1 MGIFSGDGRITPLF
15 NNGTME
21 ILINLLNFFIHL
33 DDHIAQIVA
42 NYGLW
47 TYAIVFFII
56 FCETGLVFTPFLPG
70 DSLLFVLGA
79 LAAGGGLK
87 LELLLTLLG
96 IAAIAGDSVNY
107 FIGHL
112 LAPKVLRQQKIR
124 FIKQEHIERTRAF
137 FEKYGGKTI
146 IIARFVPIV
155 RTFAPFLAGVGAMS
169 YRKFLLYNV
178 AGGIL
183 WVLVGVLSGYFF
195 GNLPFVKKNFSL
207 VILLIIVISLLPA
220 VWEYLQHKKTVK
232 R

>member
-79 LAAGGGLK
+79 LATGGGLNWD
-87 LELLLTLLG
+87 LLLIFLSV
-96 IAAIAGDSVNY
+96 AAIAGDSVNY

-137 FEKYGGKTI
+137 FEKYGVKQLSSR
-146 IIARFVPIV
+146 ALSP
-155 RTFAPFLAGVGAMS
+155 
-169 YRKFLLYNV
+169 
-178 AGGIL
+178 
-183 WVLVGVLSGYFF
+183 LSGHSPHFWPVS
-195 GNLPFVKKNFSL
+195 GP
-207 VILLIIVISLLPA
+207 
-220 VWEYLQHKKTVK
+220 
-232 R
+232 